1 MFTSTTEIYTSTADI
16 DDLFFLAENTN
27 TNCANDTTF
36 YTHDSDL
43 HNLFLRLEHD
53 SILAIE

>member
-1 MFTSTTEIYTSTADI
+1 MSTTEIYTSTADI

-53 SILAIE
+53 SILATE